1 MKTIFKLYSIILFI
15 NFGLSQKTTVAVFEF
30 ENNGLDKS
38 DVRIITERMQSEF
51 VKADGYKVVER
62 SKIDNILK
70 EQKFQNSG
78 CVDECLIEIGKM
90 VGAKEALIGS
100 VGKLGNLFTITAR
113 LVDVSTGENIRSS
126 DYDTEGEISNLLKRG
141 LPKIVVDLTG
151 KNLAEKE
158 IFVTKSGKKYHL
170 EHCKWL
176 KSKIPITQKSAKRKG
191 FKPCKVCSP
200 PDHY

>member
-38 DVRIITERMQSEF
+38 AVRIITERMQSEF
-51 VKADGYKVVER
+51 VKAGGYKVVER

-113 LVDVSTGENIRSS
+113 LVDVSTGCNIFRPLKIPAIILINRLLYNQYLF
-126 DYDTEGEISNLLKRG
+126 DKIHQSNLL
-141 LPKIVVDLTG
+141 
-151 KNLAEKE
+151 
-158 IFVTKSGKKYHL
+158 F
-170 EHCKWL
+170 
-176 KSKIPITQKSAKRKG
+176 Q
-191 FKPCKVCSP
+191 
-200 PDHY
+200 